1 MENMKNMKNILYG
14 VSNFKDLINDNA
26 YYIDKTMY
34 IERLEKPT
42 NKYAFFFR
50 PRRFGK
56 SLFLSTLEYYYDIR
70 HKDKFEQLFGEL
82 YIGKNPTPLR
92 NSFPILSLDFSEVNS
107 VGSLPE
113 IKNSF
118 NANIWNALKS
128 FTLRYPETFDNDP
141 FETDL
146 APLTEASDLFARFN
160 MLLSAKGVR
169 YYLIIDEYDNF
180 ANNILAQYG
189 KDIYYS
195 VTHGTGF
202 LRTFFNVIKVR
213 TKSSIA
219 RIFATGVTPLVL
231 SDVTSGFN
239 IGDNISTNPDF
250 HGLAGFTAADVQE
263 IVENH
268 IKRGLVS
275 ESIKEPLLSLI
286 KKYCDGYLFIEDV
299 DKSLYNSTAVWHIMK
314 QYHTLVEEQ
323 KNRLPRSII
332 DSNLMTDYKKLE
344 FLVVEQRQLNGNF
357 SFLSNILVEGYK
369 EARLVDSFAVNELTN
384 ADKFSSF
391 LYYLGLLTMR
401 VNEYNDY
408 IFSIPNQTCA
418 EILWGYIRSAIHA
431 VYKINL
437 NDLMSKFSGMKIHG
451 HWRPFFEYLLEQLF
465 KSASV
470 RDFITKEAVLKGFLI
485 AHLNLLDDYDMY
497 SEYELNKGIADVYL
511 VPNLLTAP
519 KICPNHYIL
528 ELKYLKKEEN
538 TESNLAAVKAK
549 AAKQLNQYA
558 QDPKLKGIT
567 VTKLIIIVSSNGLA
581 ALEEVF

>member
-1 MENMKNMKNILYG
+1 MKNILYG
-14 VSNFKDLINDNA
+14 VSNFKDIINDNA

-56 SLFLSTLEYYYDIR
+56 SLFLSTLEYYYDIL
-70 HKDKFEQLFGEL
+70 HKDDFERLFGEL

-92 NSFPILSLDFSEVNS
+92 NSFPILSLDFSGVAIEGTIEFISRSFYYRIRSAINSFFIRYEKVLNIENIFATQVNS
-107 VGSLPE
+107 PE
-113 IKNSF
+113 DAATIMGDFLDYLASH
-118 NANIWNALKS
+118 NIS
-128 FTLRYPETFDNDP
+128 I
-141 FETDL
+141 
-146 APLTEASDLFARFN
+146 
-160 MLLSAKGVR
+160 
-169 YYLIIDEYDNF
+169 YLIIDEYDNF

-189 KDIYYS
+189 KEIYYS
-195 VTHGTGF
+195 ITHGTGF
-202 LRTFFNVIKVR
+202 FRTFFNVIKIA
-213 TKSSIA
+213 TKKSIA

-239 IGDNISTNPDF
+239 IGKNLSVNTIF
-250 HGLAGFTAADVQE
+250 HELAGFTEQNVRE
-263 IVENH
+263 IVDYH
-268 IKRGLVS
+268 IEQGLIS
-275 ESIKEPLLSLI
+275 ESIKKSLLYTM
-286 KKYCDGYLFIEDV
+286 KRYCDGYLFSPDANE
-299 DKSLYNSTAVWHIMK
+299 SLYNTTSILYLIQ
-314 QYHTLVEEQ
+314 QYNTPNKAQ
-323 KNRLPRSII
+323 KYTLPRSII

-391 LYYLGLLTMR
+391 LYYLGLLTMQ

-408 IFSIPNQTCA
+408 IFTVPNQTCT
-418 EILWGYIRSAIHA
+418 EILWGYIRSAINA

-437 NDLMSKFSGMKIHG
+437 NDLMSKFSGMKIRG
-451 HWRPFFEYLLEQLF
+451 DWRPLFEYLLEQLF

-497 SEYELNKGIADVYL
+497 SEHELNKGIADVYL

-538 TESNLAAVKAK
+538 TESNLAAIKAK

-567 VTKLIIIVSSNGLA
+567 VTKLIIIVSSNDHWII
-581 ALEEVF
+581 ES